1 MKALRTVLWLLVL
14 VIVVAFTVANWVPVQ
29 VRIWQG
35 LVLDTKLPALVV
47 AAFLLGLVPMWLLH
61 RAMRWRLARRIAN
74 LEATL
79 TSQAGA
85 SLTST
90 HLDAAAASPARTTD
104 TP

>member
-1 MKALRTVLWLLVL
+1 MKVLRTIFWVL
-14 VIVVAFTVANWVPVQ
+14 VIAVLAAFTAANWNPVE

-47 AAFLLGLVPMWLLH
+47 FAFLAGLVPTWLVY
-61 RAMRWRLARRIAN
+61 RTTRWRLGKRIAQ
-74 LEATL
+74 LEANL
-79 TSQAGA
+79 AAQASA

-90 HLDAAAASPARTTD
+90 QLDAAASQPTE